1 MRSLNP
7 AQLKRLEHQLSEEK
21 VSLQNRLH
29 QNEHFGLAESQRDNT
44 GELSM
49 VDNHPGD
56 TATEIYERGK
66 DIALN
71 EQAEAKLKEVEEALD
86 RMNSGDFGK
95 CATCGQPI
103 AFERLEAVPTTRYCK
118 EHSPEQSVSKGRS
131 IEEEFLQPPFG
142 RTEVDE
148 TDQNAFDG
156 EDAWQIVESFGN
168 SNSPAM
174 AEEPDANDYNG
185 LYIEADEPDGYVEP
199 IENFLASDLYGQP
212 YEQIIRSREYHH
224 YMNEADMEVEDA
236 FDAEF
241 PAVHDNDHLAL
252 V

>member
-1 MRSLNP
+1 MRPLNP
-7 AQLKRLEHQLSEEK
+7 AQLKQLKLQLTEERD
-21 VSLQNRLH
+21 SLQNRLQ
-29 QNEHFGLAESQRDNT
+29 QNDHFGLADSQRENT

-66 DIALN
+66 DVALN
-71 EQAEAKLKEVEEALD
+71 EHAESKLKEVEEALD
-86 RMNSGDFGK
+86 RMTAGHFGQ

-103 AFERLEAVPTTRYCK
+103 AFERLEAVPTTLYCK
-118 EHSPEQSVSKGRS
+118 EHSPEQVVSKGRS

-156 EDAWQIVESFGN
+156 EDAWQIVESFGS

-212 YEQIIRSREYHH
+212 YEQIIRSREYHN
-224 YMNEADMEVEDA
+224 YMNENDMEVEEALDG
-236 FDAEF
+236 EL
-241 PAVHDNDHLAL
+241 PAVLDNDHLDL